1 MFGKNT
7 WVVFMY
13 ELRQTFLKRG
23 FLFTLFGIP
32 LLGLAIFLFIS
43 SSTGGD
49 SESSLSE
56 IEFDLQ
62 GIEVAGYV
70 DHTGEFL
77 DAGELAQEVTIRY
90 ETLEDARQ
98 ALEVDDVDVVFVI
111 PESYFDEGVIE
122 FYAPTFSFMLVTDE
136 PMRQLFYSQLLER
149 GLDMETLVRMAT
161 PLGYTSTQ
169 LEETV
174 EESVNALDEETR
186 AERSGAATVM
196 SILMVFTLF
205 STSSY
210 LMQTVLEEKTSR
222 LAEILLAYVRPVQL
236 LTGKILA
243 LFVLGLLIT
252 LVYGVTIF
260 VALQMTA
267 GETTPLSGL
276 SFAPDMMALIVVYYL
291 IGYLMYAAL
300 FGAIGALSSNLN
312 ESSGIMS
319 IIAIVVMLP
328 FIFSTQISTDPNG
341 IIAVGFSF
349 FPLTSP
355 VGMIMRTAVID
366 VPLIEYVVSLG
377 LLIVTTL
384 IFFWLAGRLFR
395 FQNMISGRMP
405 KLSEIPRLIFGAE

>member
-136 PMRQLFYSQLLER
+136 PMRQLFYSQLLAR

-341 IIAVGFSF
+341 IMAVGFSL

-405 KLSEIPRLIFGAE
+405 KLREIPRLIFGAE